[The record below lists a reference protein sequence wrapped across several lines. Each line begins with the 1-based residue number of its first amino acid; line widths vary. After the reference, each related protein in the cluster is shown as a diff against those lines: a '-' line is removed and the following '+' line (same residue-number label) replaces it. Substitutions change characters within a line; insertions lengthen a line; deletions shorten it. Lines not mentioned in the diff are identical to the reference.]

1 MNKRKVAVCLF
12 GLSLLILI
20 VYLFIPPTPE
30 TRDDTFAAYMLG
42 NGFPLATL
50 KLTYFD
56 DGFLFYEKLFAWLY
70 LHFQGINWLT
80 LFYLLIHLISGT
92 IICSLMICR
101 RSHILTIFPVLVYLF
116 LFFIPLITQLSYTSV
131 AAHGIIAGFY
141 LSYVQIRQGKRPS
154 PGILLLLFMVFVSC
168 AGLRVQVIFPLG
180 LIFMPILFLI
190 RNSETFKRWI
200 LLFSLVAG
208 GLLVGVMIH
217 ERNYERN
224 IPGWGKI
231 KSTSHLFYML
241 QNYGYDTSL
250 IRNQSTAF
258 KRIAYAAVENNFLF
272 DDTIMDPHVLEQMKR
287 DTKIETRL
295 NMPALAWVL
304 TDIKQYLV
312 LLFTGFI
319 LLMLTDLPG
328 KTKKV
333 ILLSGVITFSL
344 LAFFLF
350 RMKLPG
356 RIWLPSFLLLFLLVY
371 HPLPEGMIVARKLRN
386 KLIMLS
392 AVFLIP
398 MQAVAIFTLA
408 KENKLNTSLFL
419 KAYQVIQKNP
429 DTLFLEYRGS
439 FPFNYFPLLHSP
451 ASYPF
456 SNVLFPLFLNTELRS
471 RTLQKFGITGISDG
485 LVHSKNIIL
494 IGDPDPFLQNYFLL
508 IYHQKI
514 QFTRVNDNK
523 SGIHLFRLSILP

>member
-1 MNKRKVAVCLF
+1 MNKKKVAFCFL
-12 GLSLLILI
+12 GLCLLILI

-30 TRDDTFAAYMLG
+30 TRDDTFAAYILG

-70 LHFQGINWLT
+70 LHFNGINWLT

-101 RSHILTIFPVLVYLF
+101 KNHILIIFPVLVYLF
-116 LFFIPLITQLSYTSV
+116 LFFIPLITQISYTAV

-141 LSYVQIRQGKRPS
+141 LSYVLIRQGKKPTT
-154 PGILLLLFMVFVSC
+154 GILLLLFMIFVSC

-180 LIFMPILFLI
+180 IIFIPILFLI
-190 RNSETFKRWI
+190 RDSEILKRWI
-200 LLFSLVAG
+200 LLFSLVAT
-208 GLLVGVMIH
+208 GLLLGVMVH
-217 ERNYERN
+217 ERNYEKN
-224 IPGWGKI
+224 IPGWTKI
-231 KSTSHLFYML
+231 KSTSHLFYRL

-258 KRIAYAAVENNFLF
+258 KRVAYESVENNFLF
-272 DDTIMDPHVLEQMKR
+272 DDTIMDPHVLEQMKV
-287 DTKIETRL
+287 DTKIETRF

-304 TDIKQYLV
+304 TDIKQYLI
-312 LLFTGFI
+312 LIFIGLI
-319 LLMLTDLPG
+319 LLMLTDIPIR
-328 KTKKV
+328 TKKV
-333 ILLSGVITFSL
+333 ILLSGAITLSL
-344 LAFFLF
+344 LTFFLF

-356 RIWLPSFLLLFLLVY
+356 RIWLPSFLLLFLLVF
-371 HPLPEGMIVARKLRN
+371 HPLPEALFIARRLRN
-386 KLIMLS
+386 KLLVLG

-398 MQAVAIFTLA
+398 MQAVAIFTIA

-419 KAYQVIQKNP
+419 EAYQVVKKNP
-429 DTLFLEYRGS
+429 DALFLEYRGS
-439 FPFNYFPLLHSP
+439 FPFNYFPLLNTP

-456 SNVLFPLFLNTELRS
+456 RNVLFPFFLNTELRS
-471 RTLQKFGITGISDG
+471 RTLLQFGMTGIKNG
-485 LVHSKNIIL
+485 LEHTKKIIL
-494 IGDPDPFLQNYFLL
+494 IGDPDPFLKNYFTL

-514 QFTRVNDNK
+514 QFRRFNNNK
-523 SGIHLFRLSILP
+523 NEIHLFRMSVLP